1 MFALPNIEVEE
12 AIELDGMA
20 LATMRD
26 LRIQEL
32 TAQHQRF
39 SNYLDS
45 FRSEFNRHIDPS
57 IIIRRD
63 DTPELYRTVDALAGF
78 RDAIALSVLPY
89 AWAEFLRY
97 GHAPEVRYSD
107 SFSIYPWM
115 LDKNY
120 EYVVMRSIGE
130 WGLDEAHELRPQSLP
145 GVTPRRLVRRNI
157 DRPMLAALLQR
168 WPIRYSTTT
177 PTWEDTALFRSLNM
191 ANAAAKLPATAEGTY
206 YDIGRSVALWVS
218 AFEILVHDG
227 YSDASYVYNNFD
239 KAQWNLS
246 ECKNQIYEVSLG
258 KPKRNLACW
267 IYNKLNK
274 ARNDFL
280 HGNPISDATLL
291 IQESGRPLLHYAPV
305 LYRMA
310 LTARLDAHWKGAI
323 PTDCNEDKEA
333 FEQYFDFRYFQADM
347 EAALATAI
355 KPPATPV

>member
-12 AIELDGMA
+12 PIELDGMA
-20 LATMRD
+20 LATMSD
-26 LRIQEL
+26 PRIQEM
-32 TAQHQRF
+32 AAKHQSF

-45 FRSEFNRHIDPS
+45 FRSEFDRHINPS
-57 IIIRRD
+57 IIIRRE
-63 DTPELYRTVDALAGF
+63 DTPEGYRSVDALAGF
-78 RDAIALSVLPY
+78 RDAIAMSVVPY
-89 AWAEFLRY
+89 SWAQFLHY

-130 WGLDEAHELRPQSLP
+130 IGLDEAHELRPQSLP

-157 DRPMLAALLQR
+157 DRPMLAAFLQR
-168 WPIRYSTTT
+168 WPVRYSTAT

-191 ANAAAKLPATAEGTY
+191 ANAAAKLPATAGGTY
-206 YDIGRSVALWVS
+206 YDIGRSAALWAS

-227 YSDASYVYNNFD
+227 YSDAGYVYNNFD

-246 ECKNQIYEVSLG
+246 ECKNHIYEVSLG
-258 KPKRNLACW
+258 KPQRSLACW
-267 IYNKLNK
+267 IYSKLNK
-274 ARNDFL
+274 ARNDFI
-280 HGNPISDATLL
+280 HGNPITDAALL

-310 LTARLDAHWKGAI
+310 LAARLDVHWKGAI
-323 PTDCNEDKEA
+323 PTNPNEDKET
-333 FEQYFDFRYFQADM
+333 FERYFDFRYFQADM
-347 EAALATAI
+347 EAGLATAI
-355 KPPATPV
+355 KPAAISA